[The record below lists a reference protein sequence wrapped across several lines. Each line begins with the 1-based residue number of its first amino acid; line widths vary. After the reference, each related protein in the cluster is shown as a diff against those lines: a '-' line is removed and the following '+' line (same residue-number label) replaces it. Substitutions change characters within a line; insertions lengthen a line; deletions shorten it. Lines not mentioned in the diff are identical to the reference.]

1 MIKNKVQA
9 AFSLSKSSL
18 HFKNG
23 NGSTMIIYDDQP
35 DYDDHRRASRI
46 RFAAA
51 NLPVLLGVWLLATML
66 LWLGNTCMENRCGG
80 NVMGGQIGGA
90 IQVFVLAVYGLLH
103 YQNRWL
109 ERRCNDAGCG
119 GRIAEIMLYAA
130 MVLAVVSF
138 VLPMLALP
146 IVFGGLLQFVF
157 GLALPSNPL
166 PNLMGYPKP
175 DTPALK
181 GFAAISFVVAVL
193 LAAWLVWMQ

>member
-1 MIKNKVQA
+1 
-9 AFSLSKSSL
+9 
-18 HFKNG
+18 
-23 NGSTMIIYDDQP
+23 MIIYDDQP
-35 DYDDHRRASRI
+35 DDDDHRRASRI

-51 NLPVLLGVWLLATML
+51 NLPVFLGVWLLAAML
-66 LWLGNTCMENRCGG
+66 LWLGKTCMENRCGG

-90 IQVFVLAVYGLLH
+90 IQV
-103 YQNRWL
+103 
-109 ERRCNDAGCG
+109 
-119 GRIAEIMLYAA
+119 
-130 MVLAVVSF
+130 F

-181 GFAAISFVVAVL
+181 GFAALSFVVAVL